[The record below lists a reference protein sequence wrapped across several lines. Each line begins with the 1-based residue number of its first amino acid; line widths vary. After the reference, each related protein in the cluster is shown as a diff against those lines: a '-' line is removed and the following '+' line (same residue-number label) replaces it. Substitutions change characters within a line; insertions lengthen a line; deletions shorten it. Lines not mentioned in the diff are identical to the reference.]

1 MMGKSG
7 LPAGRV
13 LGGIETWMLWVRVL
27 ISDNSK
33 GAKTTLPLVRMGAI
47 AD

>member
-13 LGGIETWMLWVRVL
+13 LGIETWMLWVRVL

-33 GAKTTLPLVRMGAI
+33 GAKITLPLVRMGAI